1 MTGKVK
7 KNPRLAAALAV
18 ERVVYRGQ
26 QLNRTLDTALSGHE
40 AADKRLI
47 AEIVNG
53 VTRWFWLL
61 DSYVSSLVARP
72 LRRKDRDVHSLLLTG
87 LYQLEFTRVPSH
99 ACVNETV
106 QAVRELGKSWAGP
119 FLNAVMREFLSNR
132 DEHCEQAESDDSA
145 RYSHPAWMIQVLK
158 QQWPDH
164 WSKILQANNSKPE
177 MFLRVNTSECSVRE
191 YLDILAS
198 HDIPAVVDSVSPFG
212 IRLQKRVHVEQ
223 LPEFGRALV
232 SVQNP
237 ASQLV
242 APLMD
247 IQPGHRVLDA
257 CSAPGGK
264 LLHMLDLHP
273 SLQSITAVDIDEDR
287 CAEIVDNLERAG
299 RYATVVTA
307 DASQPDTWWDGK
319 LFDRILIDAPCSAT
333 GIISKH
339 PDIKHHR
346 QTEDIENS
354 VSTQSN
360 LLEAL
365 LPLLD
370 EHGKLIYTTCSI
382 FREENEGQVSE
393 LLQRYPEFVSEM
405 LPESLGL
412 HTGNGYQRL
421 QGVHDGDGFFYAVL
435 RHRMV

>member
-1 MTGKVK
+1 MKGQLK
-7 KNPRLAAALAV
+7 KNPRLAAALAI
-18 ERVVYRGQ
+18 EQVVYRGQ
-26 QLNRTLDTALSGHE
+26 QLNRTLDTALSGHA

-53 VTRWFWLL
+53 VTRWYWLL
-61 DSYVSSLVARP
+61 DNYADSLMARP
-72 LRRKDRDVHSLLLTG
+72 LRRKDRDVHCLLLTG
-87 LYQLEFTRVPSH
+87 LYQLEFNRVPSH

-106 QAVRELGKSWAGP
+106 RAVKDLGKSWASS

-132 DEHCEQAESDDSA
+132 DEHCDQAELDDSV
-145 RYSHPAWMIQVLK
+145 RYSHPVWMIDMLK
-158 QQWPDH
+158 QQWPEH

-177 MFLRVNTSECSVRE
+177 MYLRVNTSECSVGE
-191 YLDILAS
+191 YLEILAS
-198 HDIPAVVDSVSPFG
+198 HDIPAVIDGESPFG

-223 LPEFGRALV
+223 LPGFAQALV

-264 LLHMLDLHP
+264 LLHLLELYPH
-273 SLQSITAVDIDEDR
+273 LESITAIDIDEDR
-287 CAEIVDNLERAG
+287 CMQIADNLHRAG
-299 RYATVVTA
+299 RSATVIAA
-307 DASQPDTWWDGK
+307 DATQPGKWWDGK

-346 QTEDIENS
+346 RPEDIEHS
-354 VSTQSN
+354 VSVQSS

-365 LPLLD
+365 LPLLNQY
-370 EHGKLIYTTCSI
+370 GKLIYTTCSVL
-382 FREENEGQVSE
+382 REENQRQVSE
-393 LLQRYPEFVSEM
+393 VLKRHPEFVAQM

-421 QGVHDGDGFFYAVL
+421 QGVNSGDGFFYAVL
-435 RHRMV
+435 RHRLS

>member
-1 MTGKVK
+1 MTGKVNR
-7 KNPRLAAALAV
+7 NPRLAAALAI

-26 QLNRTLDTALSGHE
+26 QLNRALDTALPGHE
-40 AADKRLI
+40 DADRRLI

-61 DSYVSSLVARP
+61 DSYAGSLVARP
-72 LRRKDRDVHSLLLTG
+72 LRRKDRDVHCLLLSG
-87 LYQLEFTRVPSH
+87 LYQLEYTRVPSH

-106 QAVRELGKSWAGP
+106 QAVKELGKSWAGP

-132 DEHCEQAESDDSA
+132 DEHRDQAELDDFA
-145 RYSHPAWMIQVLK
+145 RYSHPAWLVEVLK
-158 QQWPDH
+158 QQWPHH

-177 MFLRVNTSECSVRE
+177 MFLRVNTSECSVGE

-223 LPEFGRALV
+223 LPGFGKALV

-247 IQPGHRVLDA
+247 IQPAHRVLDA

-264 LLHMLDLHP
+264 LLHMLDLYPH
-273 SLQSITAVDIDEDR
+273 LESITAVDIDEGR
-287 CAEIVDNLERAG
+287 CAEITDNLDRAG
-299 RYATVVTA
+299 RSATVIAA
-307 DASQPDTWWDGK
+307 DASQPDKWWDGQ

-346 QTEDIENS
+346 RHEDIERS

-365 LPLLD
+365 LTLLD
-370 EHGKLIYTTCSI
+370 HHGKLVYTTCSI
-382 FREENEGQVSE
+382 LHEENEGQVSD
-393 LLQRYPEFVSEM
+393 LLKRHPEFVAES
-405 LPESLGL
+405 PSQSLGM
-412 HTGNGYQRL
+412 HTGSGYQRL
-421 QGVHDGDGFFYAVL
+421 QGVDYGDGFFYAVL
-435 RHRMV
+435 RHRSA

>member
-1 MTGKVK
+1 MTGKVN
-7 KNPRLAAALAV
+7 KNPRLAAALAI

-26 QLNRTLDTALSGHE
+26 QLNRTLDTALLGHE

-61 DSYVSSLVARP
+61 DSYASSLVARP
-72 LRRKDRDVHSLLLTG
+72 LRRKDRDLHCLLLTG
-87 LYQLEFTRVPSH
+87 LYQLEFTRVPPH

-106 QAVRELGKSWAGP
+106 QAVKELGKSWAGP

-132 DEHCEQAESDDSA
+132 DEHRDQAESDDFVK
-145 RYSHPAWMIQVLK
+145 YSHPPWMVEVLK
-158 QQWPDH
+158 RQWPDH

-177 MFLRVNTSECSVRE
+177 MFLRVSTSECSVGE

-198 HDIPAVVDSVSPFG
+198 HDIPAVIDSVSPFG
-212 IRLQKRVHVEQ
+212 IRLQKRVHVDQ
-223 LPEFGRALV
+223 LPGFGKALV
-232 SVQNP
+232 SIQNP

-247 IQPGHRVLDA
+247 IHPGHRVLDA

-264 LLHMLDLHP
+264 LSHMLDLYP
-273 SLQSITAVDIDEDR
+273 QLESITAVDIDENR
-287 CAEIVDNLERAG
+287 CTEIVDNLDRAG
-299 RYATVVTA
+299 QSATVITA
-307 DASQPDTWWDGK
+307 DATQTDEWWDGK

-346 QTEDIENS
+346 RPEDIEHS
-354 VSTQSN
+354 VAVQSN
-360 LLEAL
+360 LLKAL
-365 LPLLD
+365 LPLLGRD
-370 EHGKLIYTTCSI
+370 GKLIYTTCSI
-382 FREENEGQVSE
+382 LHEENEGQVSDLLKRHPE
-393 LLQRYPEFVSEM
+393 LEAEIQ
-405 LPESLGL
+405 PESLGM

-421 QGVHDGDGFFYAVL
+421 QGVDHGDGFFYAVL
-435 RHRMV
+435 RHRRT